1 MLLQTR
7 QEIYMDLNSRKKR
20 LGDILIDARVI
31 NDTQLSQALAV
42 QKEKGQKLGETLIDL
57 GFTTEVE
64 IANALHR
71 QLGLDFVV
79 LSERRIEPEIIKLVS
94 EDILRKNSVMPFEFK
109 REYPNVLRVAMSNP
123 LDYMAIDDI
132 AIVTNFQVEPAVATS
147 QDIAAAIDKY
157 YGNIEA
163 LKVAQRYTLERDSL
177 IQVDRQAQED
187 ASDEI
192 DNAPIVVLVRSII
205 EQGIRQHASDIHIEP
220 LQDDIRVRYRIDGIL
235 NKGRRYSLALMP
247 AIIARI
253 KIISGMDIS
262 EKRKPQDG
270 HINIAVGR
278 EDYDI
283 RSSIIPTVYGEKVVL
298 RIAAKEGFTRN
309 KKELGFTD
317 EELVRFEKMI
327 SQPHGLILITGPT
340 GSGKSTT
347 LYTMI
352 NSLNKEGVNLVTIE
366 DPVEAQ
372 IEGVNQVQVNEKI
385 DLTFAAALR
394 SILRQDP
401 DIIMIGEIRDEET
414 ARIAVKASITG
425 HLVASTLHTNSA
437 AGTITRMIDMGVETY
452 LLSEALVG
460 VIAQRLVRKLCP
472 YCRRKREAT
481 DTEKHMLGYSSS
493 NPVHVYEPSGCVK
506 CNDTGYSGRIGVYE
520 ILIASARIREAIRK
534 KWPTD
539 SIAEIAESDGMK
551 PLKMRVADLV
561 REGITSVED
570 LVRISIDEDY

>member
-1 MLLQTR
+1 M
-7 QEIYMDLNSRKKR
+7 ELNSRKKR

-79 LSERRIEPEIIKLVS
+79 LSERRIDPDIINLVS
-94 EDILRKNSVMPFEFK
+94 EDILRKNSIMPFEFK
-109 REYPNVLRVAMSNP
+109 HGYPNVLRVAMSNP
-123 LDYMAIDDI
+123 LDYLAIDDI
-132 AIVTNFQVEPAVATS
+132 AIVTNFQIEPAVSTS

-163 LKVAQRYTLERDSL
+163 LKVAQRYTQERDSL
-177 IQVDRQAQED
+177 IKVDQQEQEA
-187 ASDEI
+187 ASDEV

-205 EQGIRQHASDIHIEP
+205 EQGIRQRASDIHIEP
-220 LQDDIRVRYRIDGIL
+220 LQDDLRVRYRIDGVL
-235 NKGRRYSLALMP
+235 NKGRRYSLTLMS

-262 EKRKPQDG
+262 EKRRPQDG
-270 HINIAVGR
+270 RITLTVGR
-278 EDYDI
+278 DDYDI
-283 RSSIIPTVYGEKVVL
+283 RSSVIPTLYGEKIVL
-298 RIAAKEGFTRN
+298 RIAAKDGFTRN

-317 EELVRFEKMI
+317 EELVRFDKMI
-327 SQPHGLILITGPT
+327 TQPYGLILITGPT

-347 LYTMI
+347 LYTMV
-352 NSLNKEGVNLVTIE
+352 NALNKEGVNLITIE

-372 IEGVNQVQVNEKI
+372 IDGVNQVQVNEKI

-414 ARIAVKASITG
+414 AGIAVKASITG

-437 AGTITRMIDMGVETY
+437 AGTITRMIDMGVEAY

-460 VIAQRLVRKLCP
+460 VIAQRLVRRLCP
-472 YCRRKREAT
+472 DCRQKREAT
-481 DTEKHMLGYSSS
+481 ETEKHVLGYPSSK
-493 NPVHVYEPSGCVK
+493 HLQVYEPVGCVK

-520 ILIASARIREAIRK
+520 ILQASTRIREAIRK
-534 KWPTD
+534 KWPTEAV
-539 SIAEIAESDGMK
+539 AEIAESEGMK
-551 PLKMRVADLV
+551 PLKMRAIELV
-561 REGITSVED
+561 FEGVTSVDE
-570 LVRISIDEDY
+570 LVRISIDEDYH